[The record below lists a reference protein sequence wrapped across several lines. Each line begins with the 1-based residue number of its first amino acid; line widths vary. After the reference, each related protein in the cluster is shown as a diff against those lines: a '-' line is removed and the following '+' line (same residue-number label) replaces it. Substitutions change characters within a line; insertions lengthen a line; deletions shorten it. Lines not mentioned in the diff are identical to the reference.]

1 MMLGSAGG
9 FSESQAHQGAGE
21 TGAPGVGRVRASP
34 TLPSGMKAFG
44 LQRTLSNNQRK
55 CRSGSQI
62 NRLMSDEGI
71 PSPLPTPTPP
81 RAAAPPALC
90 SRFGH
95 EGE

>member
-1 MMLGSAGG
+1 MLSSAGG
-9 FSESQAHQGAGE
+9 FSESQVHRRRARRVCRA
-21 TGAPGVGRVRASP
+21 VGSVCASP

-81 RAAAPPALC
+81 QAAAPPALC
-90 SRFGH
+90 TRFIH
-95 EGE
+95 EGG